1 MLKIIKPIALIIIGL
16 ITGLILYNK
25 LGDNGSQ
32 HGNIQDSSIVKT
44 ARVQD
49 LNDSGSQDESIL
61 ANRHNAITRAVEDV
75 SPAVVSVNVTK
86 VRVRVQRNPYID
98 PFFREFFPEFFRDR
112 RYQQYVQSVGSGF
125 IISNDGYILTN
136 HHVVENATEIIVA
149 KYSGDEFAA
158 EIIGSDPL
166 SDVAL
171 LKIEGDVH
179 HSVILGNS
187 DNLIIG
193 EWAIALGNPFGLFV
207 KSRPT
212 VTVGVVSAT
221 DRDFSRQQGRVY
233 EDMIQTDASIN
244 HGNSGGPLC
253 NASGE
258 VIGMNAFIYTGD
270 TGSSG
275 FVGIGFAIPINRIK
289 NIIDDLRN
297 KRQVDR
303 DIWIGLY
310 VANLSRFLARQLNY
324 TSTNGV
330 YIVRI
335 DKRSPA
341 ENAGIKLGDVITRI
355 NDRDIKNDRDAE
367 EIILSTDL
375 KVGDKLKLRI
385 WRNGSEMNKTIILGK
400 RIR

>member
-1 MLKIIKPIALIIIGL
+1 MIKVLKPIALIIIGV
-16 ITGLILYNK
+16 ITGLIIYNI
-25 LGDNGSQ
+25 LGVNDAAQ
-32 HGNIQDSSIVKT
+32 RNIQDSSIVKT
-44 ARVQD
+44 ALAQNADDDTVV
-49 LNDSGSQDESIL
+49 DESIS
-61 ANRHNAITRAVEDV
+61 ANRQNAITRAVAQV

-86 VRVRVQRNPYID
+86 LRVREQRNPYVD
-98 PFFREFFPEFFRDR
+98 PFFREFFPEFFSDR
-112 RYQQYVQSVGSGF
+112 RYQQLVQSVGSGF

-136 HHVVENATEIIVA
+136 QHVVEEATEIIVA
-149 KYSGDEFAA
+149 KYSGEEYNA
-158 EIIGSDPL
+158 EIIGSDQI

-171 LKIEGDVH
+171 LKIEGDNH
-179 HSVILGNS
+179 HSVPLGNS

-193 EWAIALGNPFGLFV
+193 EWTIALGNPFGLFV

-221 DRDFSRQQGRVY
+221 DRDFSRRQGRVY

-253 NASGE
+253 NAGGE
-258 VIGMNAFIYTGD
+258 VIGMNTFILTGD

-297 KRQVDR
+297 MRQVDR

-310 VANLSRFLARQLNY
+310 VKNLSRFLARQLQY
-324 TSTNGV
+324 SSTNGV
-330 YIVRI
+330 YVARI
-335 DKRSPA
+335 DKKSPA
-341 ENAGIKLGDVITRI
+341 EDAGIKLGDVITRI
-355 NDRDIKNDRDAE
+355 NDREIKNDRDAE

-375 KVGDKLKLRI
+375 KVGDELKLRI
-385 WRNGSEMNKTIILGK
+385 WRSGNEMNKTLILGK
-400 RIR
+400 RNR

>member
-1 MLKIIKPIALIIIGL
+1 MKILKPILLIFIGL
-16 ITGLILYNK
+16 ISGIIIYNTFE
-25 LGDNGSQ
+25 GNRSQ
-32 HGNIQDSSIVKT
+32 LENIQDSSIVKT
-44 ARVQD
+44 VYAQEAVGTVA
-49 LNDSGSQDESIL
+49 SDETIA
-61 ANRHNAITRAVEDV
+61 ANRHNAITRAVEQV

-98 PFFREFFPEFFRDR
+98 PFFKEFFPEFFRDR
-112 RYQQYVQSVGSGF
+112 RYQQYVQSIGSGF

-136 HHVVENATEIIVA
+136 HHVVEDATEIIVA
-149 KYSGDEFAA
+149 KYNGEEFPAK
-158 EIIGSDPL
+158 IIGSDPI

-171 LKIEGDVH
+171 LKIDGENH

-187 DNLIIG
+187 DDLIIG

-207 KSRPT
+207 KSKPT
-212 VTVGVVSAT
+212 VTVGVISAT
-221 DRDFSRQQGRVY
+221 DRDFQRQQDRVY

-258 VIGMNAFIYTGD
+258 VIGMNTFIYTGD

-303 DIWIGLY
+303 DIWIGIY
-310 VANLSRFLARQLNY
+310 VANLSRFLARQLQY
-324 TSTNGV
+324 PSTNAV
-330 YIVRI
+330 YVARI
-335 DKRSPA
+335 EKGSPA
-341 ENAGIKLGDVITRI
+341 VDADIKLGDIITQI
-355 NDRDIKNDRDAE
+355 NGHEIKSDRDAE
-367 EIILSTDL
+367 DIILSTDL
-375 KVGDKLKLRI
+375 KVGDELKLRI
-385 WRNGSEMNKTIILGK
+385 WRAGKEMNKTIILGK
-400 RIR
+400 DSR

>member
-1 MLKIIKPIALIIIGL
+1 MKILKPIILIVIGL

-25 LGDNGSQ
+25 LGVHEEQQANF
-32 HGNIQDSSIVKT
+32 QDSSIVTT
-44 ARVQD
+44 AHAQD
-49 LNDSGSQDESIL
+49 IDISEPDQTIAGSRQ
-61 ANRHNAITRAVEDV
+61 NAITRAVEEV

-98 PFFREFFPEFFRDR
+98 PFFREFFPEFYGDR

-125 IISNDGYILTN
+125 IISNDGHILTN
-136 HHVVENATEIIVA
+136 HHVVEDATEIIVA
-149 KYSGDEFAA
+149 KSSGDEYPA
-158 EIIGSDPL
+158 EIIGSDPI

-171 LKIEGDVH
+171 LKIKGDNH
-179 HSVILGNS
+179 HAIVLGNS
-187 DNLIIG
+187 DDLIIG

-207 KSRPT
+207 TSKPT
-212 VTVGVVSAT
+212 VTVGVISAT

-253 NASGE
+253 NANGE
-258 VIGMNAFIYTGD
+258 VIGMNTFIYTGD

-289 NIIDDLRN
+289 NVIDDLKN

-310 VANLSRFLARQLNY
+310 VSNLSRFLARQLQY
-324 TSTNGV
+324 PSTQGV
-330 YIVRI
+330 YVVRI
-335 DKRSPA
+335 TKNGPA
-341 ENAGIKLGDVITRI
+341 EDAGIKLGDIITAI
-355 NDRDIKNDRDAE
+355 NDREVKTDRDAE
-367 EIILSTDL
+367 DIISSTDL

-385 WRNGSEMNKTIILGK
+385 WRAGQEMDKTLILGK
-400 RIR
+400 RNR